1 MKNYTSQVYKI
12 IKELVDEYGE
22 IISIKYLCEI
32 AEVSRSGYYNYF
44 SKKSIYNRM
53 LKEEKDL
60 KDREMILDAFNRHGY
75 KKGAKGIKMTLEN
88 EDGIVFNL
96 KPKRRIM
103 NKYHIV

>member
-53 LKEEKDL
+53 LKEEKEKKLNDIKKL
-60 KDREMILDAFNRHGY
+60 KTRIHQLEM
-75 KKGAKGIKMTLEN
+75 EN
-88 EDGIVFNL
+88 EFLIKVSALRKG
-96 KPKRRIM
+96 
-103 NKYHIV
+103 